1 LTENQPNNNAKPET
15 VNVDQVLADNK
26 TLKTQLMTA
35 KKIIDEYK
43 KSATEQKTLN
53 DKLGQ
58 RVASIEFERRKD
70 KIANILQG
78 AYKEDELNARV
89 ESLAKS
95 TIPFEEIQSIV
106 GPLAEMRK
114 ATVEQAKEAE
124 INEKAEEI
132 AKTKS
137 ASIEQVSQTVSKV
150 AIKNAA
156 TPEEEKTEIPAWAIV
171 SGGIA

>member
-137 ASIEQVSQTVSKV
+137 ASIKQVSQTVSKV

>member
-1 LTENQPNNNAKPET
+1 MTENQPNNNAKPET

>member
-1 LTENQPNNNAKPET
+1 LTENQQNNNAKPDN

-26 TLKTQLMTA
+26 TLKTQLLTA
-35 KKIIDEYK
+35 KKVIEEYK

-58 RVASIEFERRKD
+58 RVASVDFERRKD
-70 KIANILQG
+70 KNQNILQG

-114 ATVEQAKEAE
+114 ATVEQAKAVE
-124 INEKAEEI
+124 INQKAEEL

-137 ASIEQVSQTVSKV
+137 ASIKQVSQSTPKV

-156 TPEEEKTEIPAWAIV
+156 ATEEEKPEVPAWAIV